1 MIEIRVFSGTGNT
14 LKCAE
19 RMKDRLMELGEECVL
34 SLIESGKEIL
44 SALPDTLIVGY
55 PIHGFNMP
63 YNVMDFVKGLPS
75 VKGTPREKSV
85 KVYFLKSSGE
95 PLRINNNS
103 SHAAAKILKKK
114 GYVVLG
120 EFHYVMPYNMI
131 FRHTDELAA
140 KMYLAAKKRVVKD
153 AETIARGEEHF
164 IKRTFGSLLASG
176 VCKVERPGM
185 RFSGRF
191 FKVDEKKCVHCGKCE
206 KSCPVGNIKIKDG
219 KFTFGKMC
227 VGCMRCSFL
236 CPTDAFTIGIMNCMR
251 VNKKYDFNADAS
263 KAEICNYCKK
273 SYERY
278 FLETETKY

>member
-19 RMKDRLMELGEECVL
+19 QMKGRLIELGEECVL
-34 SLIESGKEIL
+34 SLVESGEERL
-44 SALPDTLIVGY
+44 SVLPETLVVGY

-75 VKGTPREKSV
+75 LKGTPQEKKV

-95 PLRINNNS
+95 PLTINNNS
-103 SHAAAKILKKK
+103 SNAAAKILRKK
-114 GYVVLG
+114 GYSVLG

-131 FRHTDELAA
+131 FRHKDEFAA
-140 KMYLAAKKRVVKD
+140 KMYLAMKKRVYKD
-153 AETIARGEEHF
+153 AEVILLGEEHF

-176 VCKVERPGM
+176 ICKIERPGM

-191 FKVDEKKCVHCGKCE
+191 FKVDENKCVSCGKCE
-206 KSCPVGNIKIKDG
+206 KSCPVGNIRVEDG
-219 KFTFGKMC
+219 KFRFGKNC
-227 VGCMRCSFL
+227 IGCMRCSFL
-236 CPTDAFTIGIMNCMR
+236 CPTDAFSIGMMNFMR
-251 VNKKYDFNADAS
+251 VNKSYDFNADAS
-263 KAEICNYCKK
+263 KAEICSYCHD

-278 FLETETKY
+278 FRETEEY